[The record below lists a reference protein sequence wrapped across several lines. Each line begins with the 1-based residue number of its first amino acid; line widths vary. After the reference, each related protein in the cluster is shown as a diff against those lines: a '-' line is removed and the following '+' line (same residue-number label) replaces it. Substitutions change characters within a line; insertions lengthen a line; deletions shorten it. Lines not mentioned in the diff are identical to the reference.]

1 MRKLTSLLGVV
12 AMTGAAFAA
21 GVTSAGAAAP
31 EAAPTSAV
39 MSESC
44 PLKGKVVKAKES
56 VKIRKTYKLDS
67 TALGLFPKGAKGK
80 FAGCYLERGQ
90 QYTVCTRGSD
100 NRWSYI
106 DYRGTKGWIPS
117 DCGPVI

>member
-31 EAAPTSAV
+31 EAAPTGV
-39 MSESC
+39 LMSESC
-44 PLKGKVVKAKES
+44 PL
-56 VKIRKTYKLDS
+56 
-67 TALGLFPKGAKGK
+67 KGK